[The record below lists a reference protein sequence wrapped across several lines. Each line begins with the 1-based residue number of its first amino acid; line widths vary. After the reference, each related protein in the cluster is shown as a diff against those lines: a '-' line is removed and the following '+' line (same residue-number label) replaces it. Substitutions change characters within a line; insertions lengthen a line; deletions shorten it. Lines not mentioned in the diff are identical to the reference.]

1 MDLASFLDALEVRL
15 HVLFETRMGLSAL
28 LDESDAIADAE
39 AILEEERATNALQLA
54 LHHDADAVAQHVS
67 LVHVVCRQDDDAV
80 FLVGLK
86 HIPKVAPRAQ
96 VHACGGL
103 VKHDE
108 LGASTKSH
116 AYGCLSLIT
125 T

>member
-1 MDLASFLDALEVRL
+1 MDLASFLHALEVRL
-15 HVLFETRMGLSAL
+15 HVLFQTRMRPSAL
-28 LDESDAIADAE
+28 LDKCDAIADAE
-39 AILEEERATNALQLA
+39 AILQEERATNALHLA
-54 LHHDADAVAQHVS
+54 LHHYANAVAQHVS
-67 LVHVVCRQDDDAV
+67 LVHVVCSQDDDAV

-96 VHACGGL
+96 VHTCGGL

-108 LGASTKSH
+108 LRASTKSH